1 MKKSSWILMATTLML
16 GLQSLPVLP
25 AAAADITAQE
35 LIKRLNQP
43 TTGMGFKGKRT
54 LKVTRHDPKT
64 DQDIF
69 QIATADIVYA
79 DRNNYDLHITG
90 PMSILNIDFNMK
102 NGVNSVY
109 FPDEQL
115 FLTQGGQ
122 NTSYMPERVIL
133 GSFSP
138 RTDLLQQNY
147 EIKILKE
154 HDNSVA
160 ITPAYVV
167 EFVPKN
173 TAIGRDGKTR
183 IAMVPRRRYWLDETS
198 MLVLKEERYWDSVT
212 PDGKWNFSPSPYAV
226 GYYDQYQ
233 KIPKPIV
240 PALAPTGQVNKVVL
254 SGKEKNSFL
263 TYKTAA
269 EAAKAEGIKISE
281 PPPAQMPKG
290 FVLKDIQVFTLFGA
304 RIQILN
310 YTDGL
315 NDMMITIRPK
325 QNAFVTLM
333 AGAFSLSLI
342 KKISDLSAQ
351 APNNYYSNESDKS
364 IGVVFGDM
372 HPDVLYQVATS
383 MTY

>member
-1 MKKSSWILMATTLML
+1 MKKSSWILMATTLLL

-25 AAAADITAQE
+25 AAAADITTQE
-35 LIKRLNQP
+35 LIRKMSQP

-54 LKVTRHDPKT
+54 LKVTRHDPKN
-64 DQDIF
+64 DQDII
-69 QIATADIVYA
+69 QLATADIVYA

-90 PMSILNIDFNMK
+90 PQSIVGIDFNMK

-115 FLTQGGQ
+115 FLTQGGL

-147 EIKILKE
+147 NIKIL
-154 HDNSVA
+154 NANGA
-160 ITPAYVV
+160 INNVSAYQV
-167 EFVPKN
+167 EFQPRQKGL
-173 TAIGRDGKTR
+173 ALDGKTQ
-183 IAMVPRRRYWLDETS
+183 IAMVPRRIYWLAQNS
-198 MLVLKEERYWDSVT
+198 LQVLKEERYWDNVN
-212 PDGKWNFSPSPYAV
+212 PDGSWSFSTSPYAV
-226 GYYDQYQ
+226 GYYDTYTP
-233 KIPKPIV
+233 IPKPIV
-240 PALAPTGQVNKVVL
+240 PNLAPTGSINKVVL

-263 TYKTAA
+263 TYKTID
-269 EAAKAEGIKISE
+269 EAQKAEGITISQ
-281 PPPAQMPKG
+281 PTQLPSG
-290 FVLKDIQVFTLFGA
+290 FQLKDIQVFTLFGA

-333 AGAFSLSLI
+333 AGAFSLNLI

-351 APNNYYSNESDKS
+351 APNNYYSNESNS
-364 IGVVFGDM
+364 RIAVVFGDM
-372 HPDVLYQVATS
+372 HPHVLQRVATTLS
-383 MTY
+383 Y